1 MSNPRIEEVSDDA
14 ASDPEEMD
22 LDAFDFAK
30 PAQSGLQGAAAQA
43 PNPAAAAASQMSPDM
58 IQQMLQAQGAGQEAN
73 QQMPSQAQRERMAR
87 EQQQKSKDW
96 QCIYPVYFDA
106 MRSREQGRRVKK
118 EDAIA
123 NPLAREIVEALA
135 EIGEEKKVALQV
147 VFEPAKCHPKDW
159 ANPGRVRVLV
169 KEDGKAKSAKI
180 QNSRLMGCKW
190 TWVKNK
196 GGC

>member
-1 MSNPRIEEVSDDA
+1 MSNPRVEEVSDDA

-30 PAQSGLQGAAAQA
+30 PGQSGLQGAAAQA

-58 IQQMLQAQGAGQEAN
+58 LQQMMQMQGSGQQAN
-73 QQMPSQAQRERMAR
+73 QQMPPQAQRERMAR

-106 MRSREQGRRVKK
+106 TRSREQGRRVRK

-135 EIGEEKKVALQV
+135 EIGEQNKVALQV

-169 KEDGKAKSAKI
+169 KEDGKAKNAKV
-180 QNSRLMGCKW
+180 QNSRLQAP
-190 TWVKNK
+190 VVD
-196 GGC
+196 